1 MPSGLGELT
10 SLITLDRFVIADN
23 NSKSKDAA
31 GLAELR
37 RLNNLSGQLFIEKL
51 SHNLQGDAAKSEAAN
66 LKEKKHLQSLCLRW
80 NDDDSDDSD
89 IAQHDDAEGS
99 DIAQH
104 DEILLGGLQPHP
116 NLKVFRVEWYMGV
129 NFASWLSSLSNLVS
143 LHLSSCKNLQC
154 LPSLDQSMSH
164 PKELNLFSLTA
175 LEYVVN
181 LEREYSWA
189 SREPVFPRLKI
200 LQIRHCPNLKG
211 WWKRSGPIGLTPT
224 SIIHQNQPFFPC
236 ISFLCIQ
243 CCPNLTSMPLFPN
256 VQYLYLYKTS
266 SIPLQQTAILM
277 KAVVSSSST
286 PPLASTSSDSIFNSF
301 APTPLSRLQAL
312 QLLETDALK
321 ILPEEIVNLLSSLQ
335 NLSVGYCP
343 NSTSLQ
349 RGIGNLSTLGSL
361 EISECPNLVTLPQ
374 EISNLSSLKSLHI
387 ERCYKLE
394 SMPGEMHR
402 LISLIKLHIS
412 QCPNLE
418 SLPEGI
424 SNLSSLVVL
433 SIVACR
439 KLVSLPQGMH
449 GLTAL
454 NALSIIR
461 CFNLKSLSK
470 GKEK

>member
-1 MPSGLGELT
+1 MGVMGYSNKSSNLEELIPLEIDVNEWKGHSSGLLVWLALQNDKS
-10 SLITLDRFVIADN
+10 SLVIDGI
-23 NSKSKDAA
+23 DAA
-31 GLAELR
+31 QGDLEQNTGEVSSIVLEGISSSSQSPHGVIERFKGR
-37 RLNNLSGQLFIEKL
+37 RL
-51 SHNLQGDAAKSEAAN
+51 SE
-66 LKEKKHLQSLCLRW
+66 
-80 NDDDSDDSD
+80 DTIIDS
-89 IAQHDDAEGS
+89 I
-99 DIAQH
+99 
-104 DEILLGGLQPHP
+104 
-116 NLKVFRVEWYMGV
+116 
-129 NFASWLSSLSNLVS
+129 
-143 LHLSSCKNLQC
+143 
-154 LPSLDQSMSH
+154 
-164 PKELNLFSLTA
+164 
-175 LEYVVN
+175 
-181 LEREYSWA
+181 
-189 SREPVFPRLKI
+189 SRSAR
-200 LQIRHCPNLKG
+200 LQIPCFAVGMK
-211 WWKRSGPIGLTPT
+211 KVAT
-224 SIIHQNQPFFPC
+224 IHK
-236 ISFLCIQ
+236 S
-243 CCPNLTSMPLFPN
+243 
-256 VQYLYLYKTS
+256 S